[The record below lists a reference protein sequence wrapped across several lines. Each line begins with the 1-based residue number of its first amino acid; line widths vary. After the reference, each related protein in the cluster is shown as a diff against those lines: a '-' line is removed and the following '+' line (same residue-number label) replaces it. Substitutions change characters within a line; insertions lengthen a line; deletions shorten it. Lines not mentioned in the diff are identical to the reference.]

1 MIHYNYVHAGLI
13 HLLVEVMTWR
23 CYRQTREQY
32 YMYFAVHVD
41 FQRSARKET
50 TLARSPFWDLLN
62 MLRYLF
68 WTLEASAFRVVQEP
82 FCIYIIA
89 DFQGGTKAKRIRFST
104 SIIMQEYT
112 FLKDTAFTIYLLHVA
127 LLFIFSLLYFD

>member
-1 MIHYNYVHAGLI
+1 MSCHEQSKLSLFCQQCRLVIMWAIPMTGKTAKFTALIRHDQCTVSEPGKGRIVLHVEVIQRQKKSHRRMIHYNYVHAGLI

-50 TLARSPFWDLLN
+50 TLARSPFWT
-62 MLRYLF
+62 Y
-68 WTLEASAFRVVQEP
+68 
-82 FCIYIIA
+82 
-89 DFQGGTKAKRIRFST
+89 
-104 SIIMQEYT
+104 
-112 FLKDTAFTIYLLHVA
+112 
-127 LLFIFSLLYFD
+127 